1 MTGPHLFFES
11 TRYFLQSAIRTVI
24 PLLQKIPCE
33 SKALRDDVQGSTNAV
48 EAGAG
53 NRHPA
58 PWREMRA
65 SKTQAQTMNQNS

>member
-1 MTGPHLFFES
+1 MRPALARISHQDDGPRLFFES

-48 EAGAG
+48 
-53 NRHPA
+53 
-58 PWREMRA
+58 
-65 SKTQAQTMNQNS
+65 